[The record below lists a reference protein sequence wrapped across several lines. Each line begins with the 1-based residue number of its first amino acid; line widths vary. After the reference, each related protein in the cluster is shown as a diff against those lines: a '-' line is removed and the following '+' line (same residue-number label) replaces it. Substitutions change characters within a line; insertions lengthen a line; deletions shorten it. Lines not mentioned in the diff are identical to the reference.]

1 MDYFLFKLRLET
13 AVHFGL
19 SDAAL
24 SLAASEEHVRADTL
38 FSALCQTALCLYGP
52 EGVEELCGQVQEGKL
67 LLSDTMP
74 WRGDT
79 LFLPKPVT
87 PVETEQDLPSDQKK
101 KRKKQRWIPVS
112 AWKDYATALQ
122 SSSSVPEQ
130 ACCTR
135 FGRHMEWT
143 KAATPQGSDAQ
154 PYQVGLFQYKGT
166 CGEEKRE
173 ECQHCP
179 NARSCCGLY
188 FLCACQPEQ
197 IDRLTKLVS
206 ALGLSGLGGK
216 TSAGFGKFRIAG
228 EEERPVALEGSQE
241 LQSLGRSLA
250 AQKGPYLL
258 LTTSLPE
265 EEELEGAL
273 KDGDFRLIRRSGF
286 VQAELST
293 AMKKRSQ
300 YFLSAGA
307 VLQAPF
313 QGALYQVG
321 HTGAHPVYRY
331 GRPLLLGVA
340 E

>member
-1 MDYFLFKLRLET
+1 M
-13 AVHFGL
+13 
-19 SDAAL
+19 
-24 SLAASEEHVRADTL
+24 
-38 FSALCQTALCLYGP
+38 
-52 EGVEELCGQVQEGKL
+52 
-67 LLSDTMP
+67 
-74 WRGDT
+74 
-79 LFLPKPVT
+79 
-87 PVETEQDLPSDQKK
+87 
-101 KRKKQRWIPVS
+101 
-112 AWKDYATALQ
+112 AW
-122 SSSSVPEQ
+122 
-130 ACCTR
+130 
-135 FGRHMEWT
+135 
-143 KAATPQGSDAQ
+143 
-154 PYQVGLFQYKGT
+154 
-166 CGEEKRE
+166 
-173 ECQHCP
+173 
-179 NARSCCGLY
+179 
-188 FLCACQPEQ
+188 
-197 IDRLTKLVS
+197 
-206 ALGLSGLGGK
+206 GGK

-307 VLQAPF
+307 VVQAPF

-331 GRPLLLGVA
+331 GRPLFVGGWQNERAGHLQVYDLILRTRTPLFVGEREEVC
-340 E
+340 EERISV